1 MQGIAINVNRI
12 GARGDI
18 ALLKIKGYVDTTTST
33 EVSGYLSNLL
43 HKNIHQFIVDMGG
56 VNYVSSAGWGVFV
69 GELRGIREYGGDLK
83 IAQMTPDVYEVFA
96 MLEFNK
102 ILDYYEAIEEA
113 INDFDIM
120 MGLDLTKSI
129 ERKPVKV
136 RKEDVTVGA
145 PADKAKAR
153 ASTEDPTKKK
163 KKWSSTSKTSVDE
176 VNLPLAEKVKIIVI
190 EDPNKGIL
198 KIQKELNTKRFGFH
212 KTNVLK
218 LRKILKDYNL
228 ETKEKRHRFYRSR

>member
-1 MQGIAINVNRI
+1 
-12 GARGDI
+12 
-18 ALLKIKGYVDTTTST
+18 
-33 EVSGYLSNLL
+33 
-43 HKNIHQFIVDMGG
+43 
-56 VNYVSSAGWGVFV
+56 
-69 GELRGIREYGGDLK
+69 
-83 IAQMTPDVYEVFA
+83 MTPDVYEVFA

-113 INDFDIM
+113 INDFDIS
-120 MGLDLTKSI
+120 MGLNITRSI

-136 RKEDVTVGA
+136 KKEDVTVET
-145 PADKAKAR
+145 PSEKSKLR
-153 ASTEDPTKKK
+153 ASEGDPSKKK
-163 KKWSSTSKTSVDE
+163 KKWTSTSKTYTDE